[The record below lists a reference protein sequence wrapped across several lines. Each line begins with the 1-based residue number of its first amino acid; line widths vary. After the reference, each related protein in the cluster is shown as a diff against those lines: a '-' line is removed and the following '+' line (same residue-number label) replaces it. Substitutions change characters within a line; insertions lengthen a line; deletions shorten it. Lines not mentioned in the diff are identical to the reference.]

1 MLTGTAVEAIFAAGF
16 IIFAPPLIH
25 VHELE
30 LESQQ
35 YFGGWGKLVKT
46 ERNFEKYN
54 FKLIFH

>member
-1 MLTGTAVEAIFAAGF
+1 MLTGTAAEAVFGAGF
-16 IIFAPPLIH
+16 IIFAPSLIH
-25 VHELE
+25 VLELE